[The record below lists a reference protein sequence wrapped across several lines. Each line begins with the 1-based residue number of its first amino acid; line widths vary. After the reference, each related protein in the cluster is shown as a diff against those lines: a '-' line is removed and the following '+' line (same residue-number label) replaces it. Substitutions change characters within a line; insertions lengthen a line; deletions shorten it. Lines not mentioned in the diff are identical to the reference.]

1 MYRQLRKEG
10 ITFPM
15 RDPNLRVYMENL
27 VKDSPMYEFAE
38 QSAGRE
44 VRAPLQSSQS
54 SSHPQPEI
62 PMHNPA
68 TQTNSIPKI

>member
-1 MYRQLRKEG
+1 
-10 ITFPM
+10 M

-44 VRAPLQSSQS
+44 VRAPLESSQS
-54 SSHPQPEI
+54 NSHPQPEI
-62 PMHNPA
+62 PMQNPA
-68 TQTNSIPKI
+68 PQT